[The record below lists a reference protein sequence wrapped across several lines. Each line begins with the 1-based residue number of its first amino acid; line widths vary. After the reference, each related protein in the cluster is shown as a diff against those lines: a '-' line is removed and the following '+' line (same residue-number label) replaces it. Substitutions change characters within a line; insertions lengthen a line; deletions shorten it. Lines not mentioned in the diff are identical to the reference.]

1 MVRLLG
7 LTLGEPH
14 SSSQLINA
22 MRWRYV
28 TVPVTIGVAAALPVG
43 AAIMPEQAASDD
55 APMKIEIALS
65 SLTSPFLLVRYLVIH
80 LSWLIGRKRNG
91 ERNLSSAT

>member
-7 LTLGEPH
+7 CRPGEPH

-22 MRWRYV
+22 VGRRYV
-28 TVPVTIGVAAALPVG
+28 TVPVTIGVAAPLPAG
-43 AAIMPEQAASDD
+43 AALMPERAASND

-65 SLTSPFLLVRYLVIH
+65 SLTPPFLLVHHLVIH
-80 LSWLIGRKRNG
+80 LSWLIGHKRNG
-91 ERNLSSAT
+91 KGKRSPAT